1 MQPGLRT
8 TEKVILACAPFS
20 CVSFVWEELLVDRV
34 KNYYVGHVGAVRQM
48 TRMAAKDSD
57 DQPDCRFIA

>member
-20 CVSFVWEELLVDRV
+20 CVSFVWGELLVDGV
-34 KNYYVGHVGAVRQM
+34 KNYYVGHVGEVRQDD
-48 TRMAAKDSD
+48 KDG
-57 DQPDCRFIA
+57 CKRFRRPT